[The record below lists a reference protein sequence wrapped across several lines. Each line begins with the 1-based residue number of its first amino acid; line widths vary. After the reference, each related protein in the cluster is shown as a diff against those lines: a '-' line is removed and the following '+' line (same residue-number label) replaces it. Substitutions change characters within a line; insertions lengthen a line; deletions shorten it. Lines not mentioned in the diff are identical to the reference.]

1 MLIVASMASS
11 GEFFVSLERVKL
23 VATVRYVSS
32 SRGSYCRRRLRQ
44 YLCRFLSDTRRRAVE
59 RRRHRQRRVYR
70 RHLVLAAGR
79 FRVPSVRCDAHF
91 AVAALPRDGDL
102 RLLNLLQW
110 Y

>member
-1 MLIVASMASS
+1 MHFGLLRPEPRRLQRGRAVGVRTSNVKFIASMASS

-59 RRRHRQRRVYR
+59 RR
-70 RHLVLAAGR
+70 L
-79 FRVPSVRCDAHF
+79 S
-91 AVAALPRDGDL
+91 
-102 RLLNLLQW
+102 
-110 Y
+110 